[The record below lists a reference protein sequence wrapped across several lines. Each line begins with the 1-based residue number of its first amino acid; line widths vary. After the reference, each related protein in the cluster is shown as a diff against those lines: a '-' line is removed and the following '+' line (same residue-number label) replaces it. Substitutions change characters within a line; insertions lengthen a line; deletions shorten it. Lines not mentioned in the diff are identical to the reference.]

1 MSEVERLRDKAM
13 KCRQLALLAGD
24 VEIKRRLVALAD
36 EFVAKAV
43 RASTQA
49 NIGRGCSGHIFSK
62 VARERYVAR
71 SIQHWH
77 IVMID
82 ADGKETVLGI
92 TDSEEDASAEAAR
105 LEREAEHQD
114 MLGNRRDQ

>member
-1 MSEVERLRDKAM
+1 MSEVERLRDKVM

-24 VEIKRRLVALAD
+24 VEIKRRLVAVAD

-43 RASTQA
+43 RASAQA
-49 NIGRGCSGHIFSK
+49 NIGRGCSGRIFSK
-62 VARERYVAR
+62 MARERYVAR

-82 ADGKETVLGI
+82 ADGKETVVGI

-105 LEREAEHQD
+105 LEREAEHQN